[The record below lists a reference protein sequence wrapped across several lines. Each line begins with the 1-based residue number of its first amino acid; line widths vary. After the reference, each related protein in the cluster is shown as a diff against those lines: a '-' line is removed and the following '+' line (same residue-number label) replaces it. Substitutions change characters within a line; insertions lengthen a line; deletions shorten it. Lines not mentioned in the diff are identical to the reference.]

1 MCITALALM
10 GGILL
15 GEGLY
20 GFSVF
25 FRFIPLAILIAAFI
39 ALICVKKVRRFVY
52 IVIFIAVGF
61 LGISASNDIYDRNT
75 FEGEFEG
82 KFTARIA
89 SEILQ
94 IDDVYFFDIEDI
106 YLDDQK
112 LKYTGYVRFVNAD
125 AIIDYNAGDIVTID
139 GNISSSVH
147 ERFDSYHASD
157 VANNYGYWGSTYCVE
172 KLAEGELHPLERL
185 PYLIKMN
192 CHRNMDE
199 DSAAICSAL
208 VLGDKG
214 GLDDELK
221 DNISASG
228 LAHVLAVSGLHIATL
243 SAALFFVLRK
253 MKINP
258 KVSVLIVFVLML
270 FYCFLCD
277 FTASSLRAL
286 IMMTVLNFA
295 VAFGR
300 KRDSLSTISFAAC
313 AILILRPT
321 ALMEAGFLMSFSAV
335 LGITLF
341 YSKFYRAGMKIVDK
355 VSPKRHIGKRLA
367 GAVALSLSANLMAFP
382 FIAFFFKQVTLLFV
396 FSNVIV
402 LPYLMLIYVLLLII
416 TVFALITT
424 WTTPLAVFKYLLV
437 PFKGYVT
444 VFGGM
449 RFFTI
454 PVVLTVS
461 AIVGILLILFILSR
475 FVFLK
480 RLTKLCLYGA
490 ISAIT
495 IACSLVELYADEKA
509 SEREKTLKELSVTHY
524 TADLDVLSADEG
536 SLDFYSEIGVLDQ
549 N

>member
-1 MCITALALM
+1 MCLTALALM

-25 FRFIPLAILIAAFI
+25 FRFIPLAILVVAFI
-39 ALICVKKVRRFVY
+39 ALMCVKKVRRFVY

-61 LGISASNDIYDRNT
+61 LGVSASNDIYDRNT
-75 FEGEFEG
+75 FDGEYEG
-82 KFTARIA
+82 KFTARIS
-89 SEILQ
+89 SEIIQ

-106 YLDDQK
+106 YLGDQK
-112 LKYTGYVRFVNAD
+112 LEYTGYVRFMNAD

-139 GNISSSVH
+139 GSICSNVH

-157 VANNYGYWGSTYCVE
+157 VADGYGYYVSTKSVE

-185 PYLIKMN
+185 PYLIKQN
-192 CHRNMDE
+192 FYKNMDE

-208 VLGDKG
+208 VLGDKD

-228 LAHVLAVSGLHIATL
+228 LAHVLAVSGLHIATI

-258 KVSVLIVFVLML
+258 KVSVIIVFALML

-313 AILILRPT
+313 IILIFRPT
-321 ALMEAGFLMSFSAV
+321 ALMETGFLMSFSAV

-341 YSKFYRAGMKIVDK
+341 YSKFYHIGMKVVDK
-355 VSPKRHIGKRLA
+355 VSPKRHIGKHIA
-367 GAVALSLSANLMAFP
+367 QAVALSLSANLMAFP

-424 WTTPLAVFKYLLV
+424 WTGPLVIFKYLLV

-444 VFGGM
+444 VFGSM

-475 FVFLK
+475 FLFLK

-495 IACSLVELYADEKA
+495 IVASFLELYADEKA
-509 SEREKTLKELSVTHY
+509 SAREKTLKELSVYYNTVDDG
-524 TADLDVLSADEG
+524 ALSAETD
-536 SLDFYSEIGVLDQ
+536 SLDFYREIGLR
-549 N
+549 NLN